1 MNNVQ
6 LLRDSEPIRL
16 LETPRSL
23 SVIEYKGL
31 SITLWHIPFA
41 VSKSCKFPVM
51 HSPYD
56 AFSSV
61 NRVQFSLSP
70 PAFVLTPRSP
80 LICFNAVLEEVTSHK
95 YLSIITVQFVFQKN
109 RNAVAPS
116 GSSSSPSD
124 LFLLLLSPLFA
135 LINFLKTFL
144 FGSPDQPRG
153 AYNPTAARQDST
165 SPSQQPK

>member
-6 LLRDSEPIRL
+6 LLRISEPIRL

-31 SITLWHIPFA
+31 SITLWHFPFA
-41 VSKSCKFPVM
+41 ISKSCKFPVM
-51 HSPYD
+51 HSPHD
-56 AFSSV
+56 AFSS
-61 NRVQFSLSP
+61 VQFSLSP

-80 LICFNAVLEEVTSHK
+80 LICFNAVLEEVTSQK

-144 FGSPDQPRG
+144 FGSADQPRG
-153 AYNPTAARQDST
+153 AYNPTAARQDSA
-165 SPSQQPK
+165 SPSQRPK